1 MSTKIPAK
9 TLSASSAAAW
19 MERLRAKASSYR
31 SAADLSRATRTTLLD
46 RRTAPDAADRL
57 VLRTSLDQL
66 ASAVPARDAASLA
79 DRLEAISKQVAE
91 RWAKRGVA
99 LNFMVNTQNSLF
111 CVSKLW
117 FMMEMRCFMKKIV
130 LCYIKVLV

>member
-1 MSTKIPAK
+1 MGSKIPAK

-99 LNFMVNTQNSLF
+99 LNFMVIVHNSKSNFGLLSHVF
-111 CVSKLW
+111 DQV
-117 FMMEMRCFMKKIV
+117 RKIV
-130 LCYIKVLV
+130 NKLE

>member
-1 MSTKIPAK
+1 MSSKNPAK
-9 TLSASSAAAW
+9 ALNASSAAAW

-79 DRLEAISKQVAE
+79 DRLEANSKQVAE
-91 RWAKRGVA
+91 K
-99 LNFMVNTQNSLF
+99 
-111 CVSKLW
+111 
-117 FMMEMRCFMKKIV
+117 
-130 LCYIKVLV
+130 

>member
-1 MSTKIPAK
+1 MSSKNPAK
-9 TLSASSAAAW
+9 ALNASSAAAW

-66 ASAVPARDAASLA
+66 ASAVPAGMRPRWLIGWKLFLNKWPRDGPK
-79 DRLEAISKQVAE
+79 EA
-91 RWAKRGVA
+91 
-99 LNFMVNTQNSLF
+99 LP
-111 CVSKLW
+111 
-117 FMMEMRCFMKKIV
+117 
-130 LCYIKVLV
+130 

>member
-1 MSTKIPAK
+1 MRQY
-9 TLSASSAAAW
+9 LS
-19 MERLRAKASSYR
+19 LKASSYR

-99 LNFMVNTQNSLF
+99 LNFMVNTHNSLF
-111 CVSKLW
+111 VCGS
-117 FMMEMRCFMKKIV
+117 
-130 LCYIKVLV
+130 YGS